1 MALASRLGLVTFD
14 ATNTLMQLSRPVGTQ
29 YRELLAARL
38 KLGSDAAAAASD
50 GGGSSSDL
58 LSSPVSE
65 EGIEASFLRAY
76 KERAAELSCFG
87 AGVCSAQ
94 EWWRPLVRNTFVGA
108 GVDEGALCDE
118 GALFQPLFEDLW
130 RHFAGPKAWELLPG
144 AQELLIALDGHRH
157 AGGLRVGV
165 VSDWDNRLP
174 ELLASIGVAQHCD
187 FINAAFNIGHA
198 KPARAAFDAARE
210 AAGGVSAAEVLH
222 IGDSL
227 GRDVRGALAAGMHA
241 VHLGPVEEGSEAA
254 ALLEEYAGTGRLH
267 VCEAGLAGLPQLLGI
282 AATGDPA
289 EAAAGGDSVLNT
301 ATSL

>member
-210 AAGGVSAAEVLH
+210 AAGGVSLL
-222 IGDSL
+222 S
-227 GRDVRGALAAGMHA
+227 GALGAREPRSLAPRA
-241 VHLGPVEEGSEAA
+241 RQRLPAIWPSRALASRECARLPRQVVQPCVLGT
-254 ALLEEYAGTGRLH
+254 TGQR
-267 VCEAGLAGLPQLLGI
+267 
-282 AATGDPA
+282 
-289 EAAAGGDSVLNT
+289 
-301 ATSL
+301 